1 MERLECHPE
10 RVVASRG
17 NVKRIFMYGLPHTTE
32 IRKQLPK
39 KAIYAKFELKPT
51 QRDGFDADVSRI
63 DIVAVVS
70 PTTVPAIAA
79 GENIKEFYVLA
90 VQLKNK
96 DYDEKN
102 IAMLSKLIPQN
113 ILFALQYEDEIQLAV
128 YHTKLIRSNWKS
140 TADTEIRLFG
150 LNLDTIWENVIKDI
164 GEIQV
169 QDGKTLAE
177 QIADDERLAKLKKQI
192 DELEQKCRTEKQPR
206 KRLELYEKLTKLKKQ
221 L

>member
-1 MERLECHPE
+1 
-10 RVVASRG
+10 
-17 NVKRIFMYGLPHTTE
+17 MYGLPYTAE

-39 KAIYAKFELKPT
+39 KAIYAKFELKPA
-51 QRDGFDADVSRI
+51 QREGFDADVSRI

-70 PTTVPAIAA
+70 PSTVPAIAV

-90 VQLKNK
+90 VQLKRK

-113 ILFALQYEDEIQLAV
+113 ILFALQYEEQTQLAIF
-128 YHTKLIRSNWKS
+128 HTKLIKADWK
-140 TADTEIRLFG
+140 TTDETTVNLTG
-150 LNLDTIWENVIKDI
+150 LNLDTVWENIIKAI

-169 QDGKTLAE
+169 QEGRTLTE
-177 QIADDERLAKLKKQI
+177 QIADDEVRAKTLKLI
-192 DELEQKCRTEKQPR
+192 ADLEKKMAKESQPR
-206 KRLELYEKLTKLKKQ
+206 KKRELFERIKKLKSV

>member
-1 MERLECHPE
+1 
-10 RVVASRG
+10 
-17 NVKRIFMYGLPHTTE
+17 MYGLPHTTE

-39 KAIYAKFELKPT
+39 KAIYAKFELKPA

-70 PTTVPAIAA
+70 PTTVPAVAA
-79 GENIKEFYVLA
+79 GEDIKEFYVLD
-90 VQLKNK
+90 VQLKKK

-113 ILFALQYEDEIQLAV
+113 ILFALQYEDETQLAV
-128 YHTKLIRSNWKS
+128 YHTKLIKSAWKC
-140 TADTEIRLFG
+140 TTETNIRLSGF
-150 LNLDTIWENVIKDI
+150 NLDTVWENIIKAI

-169 QDGKTLAE
+169 QEGKTLTE

-192 DELEQKCRTEKQPR
+192 EELERKCRAEKQPR
-206 KRLELYEKLTKLKKQ
+206 KRLELYEQLTTLKKQ
-221 L
+221 LLIKLYLKLRNIIV

>member
-1 MERLECHPE
+1 
-10 RVVASRG
+10 
-17 NVKRIFMYGLPHTTE
+17 MYGLPHTTE

-39 KAIYAKFELKPT
+39 KAIYAKFELKPA

-70 PTTVPAIAA
+70 PTTVPAVAA

-90 VQLKNK
+90 VQLKRK

-113 ILFALQYEDEIQLAV
+113 ILFALQYEEQTQLAI
-128 YHTKLIRSNWKS
+128 YHTKLIRSNWKPTDETS
-140 TADTEIRLFG
+140 ISLTG
-150 LNLDTIWENVIKDI
+150 LNLDTVWENIIKAI

-169 QDGKTLAE
+169 QEGKTLTE
-177 QIADDERLAKLKKQI
+177 QIQDDEERAKTLKLI
-192 DELEQKCRTEKQPR
+192 ADLEKKMAKETQPR
-206 KRLELYEKLTKLKKQ
+206 KKREIFEQIRKLKMV
-221 L
+221 LC

>member
-1 MERLECHPE
+1 
-10 RVVASRG
+10 
-17 NVKRIFMYGLPHTTE
+17 MYGLPHTTE

-70 PTTVPAIAA
+70 PTTVPAIAT
-79 GENIKEFYVLA
+79 GEDIKEFYVLA
-90 VQLKNK
+90 VQLKRK
-96 DYDEKN
+96 DYGEKN

-113 ILFALQYEDEIQLAV
+113 ILFALQYEDETQLAI
-128 YHTKLIRSNWKS
+128 YHTKFIKSDWKP
-140 TADTEIRLFG
+140 TDEATICLTG
-150 LNLDTIWENVIKDI
+150 LNLDTVWENIIKTI

-177 QIADDERLAKLKKQI
+177 QIQDDEQRAKTLKLI
-192 DELEQKCRTEKQPR
+192 ADLEKKMAKETQPR
-206 KRLELYEKLTKLKKQ
+206 KKRELFEQIKHLKN
-221 L
+221 

>member
-1 MERLECHPE
+1 
-10 RVVASRG
+10 
-17 NVKRIFMYGLPHTTE
+17 MYGLPHTTE

-39 KAIYAKFELKPT
+39 KAIYAKFELKPA

-79 GENIKEFYVLA
+79 GEDIKEFYVLA
-90 VQLKNK
+90 VQLKRK

-113 ILFALQYEDEIQLAV
+113 ILFALQYEDQTQLAV
-128 YHTKLIRSNWKS
+128 YHTKLIRSDWKPTDETS
-140 TADTEIRLFG
+140 ISLTG
-150 LNLDTIWENVIKDI
+150 LNLDTVWENIIKAI

-169 QDGKTLAE
+169 QEGKTLTE
-177 QIADDERLAKLKKQI
+177 QIQDDEQRAKTLKLI
-192 DELEQKCRTEKQPR
+192 ADLEKKMAKETQPR
-206 KRLELYEKLTKLKKQ
+206 KKRELFEQIKHLKN
-221 L
+221 

>member
-1 MERLECHPE
+1 
-10 RVVASRG
+10 
-17 NVKRIFMYGLPHTTE
+17 MYGLPNTTE

-39 KAIYAKFELKPT
+39 KAIYAKFELKPA

-79 GENIKEFYVLA
+79 GEDIKEFYVLA
-90 VQLKNK
+90 VQLKRK
-96 DYDEKN
+96 DYEEKN

-113 ILFALQYEDEIQLAV
+113 ILFALQYEEQTQLAIH
-128 YHTKLIRSNWKS
+128 HTKLIRSGWKQ
-140 TADTEIRLFG
+140 TDDTTITLSG
-150 LNLDTIWENVIKDI
+150 LNLDTVWENIIKAI

-169 QDGKTLAE
+169 QEGKTLTE
-177 QIADDERLAKLKKQI
+177 QIAEDDAHAKLLKQI
-192 DELEQKCRTEKQPR
+192 ELLEKKARAEKQPR
-206 KRLELYEKLTKLKKQ
+206 KKLELFEKLKELKKR

>member
-1 MERLECHPE
+1 
-10 RVVASRG
+10 
-17 NVKRIFMYGLPHTTE
+17 MYGLPHTTE

-79 GENIKEFYVLA
+79 GEDIKEFYVLA
-90 VQLKNK
+90 VQLKRK

-113 ILFALQYEDEIQLAV
+113 ILFALQYEDQTQLAV
-128 YHTKLIRSNWKS
+128 YHTKLIRSDWKP
-140 TADTEIRLFG
+140 TDETTIGLTG
-150 LNLDTIWENVIKDI
+150 LNLDTVWENIIKTI

-169 QDGKTLAE
+169 QDGKTLTE
-177 QIADDERLAKLKKQI
+177 QIQDDEQRAKLKKQI
-192 DELEQKCRTEKQPR
+192 EELERKCRIEKQPR
-206 KRLELYEKLTKLKKQ
+206 KKRELFEQIRILKSRLC
-221 L
+221 

>member
-1 MERLECHPE
+1 
-10 RVVASRG
+10 
-17 NVKRIFMYGLPHTTE
+17 MYGLPQTTE

-39 KAIYAKFELKPT
+39 KAIYAKFELKPA

-70 PTTVPAIAA
+70 PTTVPAVAA
-79 GENIKEFYVLA
+79 GEDIKEFYVLE
-90 VQLKNK
+90 VQLKKK

-113 ILFALQYEDEIQLAV
+113 ILFALQYEDQTQLAIH
-128 YHTKLIRSNWKS
+128 HTKLIKSEWKP
-140 TADTEIRLFG
+140 TDDTTISLTG
-150 LNLDTIWENVIKDI
+150 LNLDTVWENIIKDI

-221 L
+221 F

>member
-1 MERLECHPE
+1 
-10 RVVASRG
+10 
-17 NVKRIFMYGLPHTTE
+17 MYGLPKTTNVQ
-32 IRKQLPK
+32 KQLPK

-79 GENIKEFYVLA
+79 GEDIKEFYVLA
-90 VQLKNK
+90 VQLKRK

-113 ILFALQYEDEIQLAV
+113 ILFALQYEEQTQLAI
-128 YHTKLIRSNWKS
+128 YHTKLIRSDWEPTNE
-140 TADTEIRLFG
+140 TTVCLTG
-150 LNLDTIWENVIKDI
+150 LNLDTVWENIIKTI

-169 QDGKTLAE
+169 QDGKTLTE
-177 QIADDERLAKLKKQI
+177 QIQDDEQRAKLKKQI
-192 DELEQKCRTEKQPR
+192 EELERKCRIEKQPR
-206 KRLELYEKLTKLKKQ
+206 KKRELFEEVQILKSRLC
-221 L
+221 